1 MCEKERERERGWSGD
16 VVLDGGVDG
25 MMGKVGGV
33 GMKKSV
39 FFLCAE
45 NERIPL
51 LRSYFF
57 RVQGWVE
64 GRGGRVRFRGR
75 YVTGRVTLRLYKI
88 TARLHRELMVILVSP
103 KKKMSSSSSRNVFR
117 VDWESNEAK
126 GEHTLSNPGDTTFTV
141 DTRIIIVQ
149 INNFF

>member
-1 MCEKERERERGWSGD
+1 
-16 VVLDGGVDG
+16 

-45 NERIPL
+45 SERIPL

-64 GRGGRVRFRGR
+64 RRGGRVKVQRKIRDWYG
-75 YVTGRVTLRLYKI
+75 YSKVVQDHGTL
-88 TARLHRELMVILVSP
+88 A
-103 KKKMSSSSSRNVFR
+103 
-117 VDWESNEAK
+117 
-126 GEHTLSNPGDTTFTV
+126 
-141 DTRIIIVQ
+141 
-149 INNFF
+149 